1 MRLVPIENVHSNTLL
16 GKTIYDSDGKVLLRT
31 GVVLRSNT
39 IEKIKEL
46 GIPAIYIFDK
56 YSREEIDDVIKPE
69 IRQKTISLVKE
80 AFSTIQRLDPAK
92 KEKNNANDYTWQE
105 ESYFYNI
112 GKMVDDIMNDII
124 NNDNIILALVDIRTQ
139 DNYLYAHS
147 VNVAVISLMLG
158 IACKLPKKR
167 LEALCAGALI
177 HDIGKACLP
186 PELINKK
193 EPLSEEEQEML
204 DKHPRLGYKYLSST
218 YNVSALSKI
227 IVLQHHERF
236 DGNGFPDK
244 LKNDKIMDLSAI
256 VSIADAYDNLSTD
269 SPNRKAMFPSDVLEY
284 LMSNAGVRF
293 DYNLVNIF
301 CRIVIPFPRGTLVE
315 LSTDEI
321 AVVENTVPN
330 FPLRPIVKI
339 IKSNRPNRVNCFV
352 DLISELSVVIRK
364 IVYELD

>member
-1 MRLVPIENVHSNTLL
+1 MRLVPIDSVRSNTLL
-16 GKTIYDSDGKVLLRT
+16 GKTLYDSDGKVLLRT

-46 GIPAIYIFDK
+46 GITAIYIFDK

-69 IRQKTISLVKE
+69 IRQKAIALIKE
-80 AFSTIQRLDPAK
+80 AFSTIQRLEPEK
-92 KEKNNANDYTWQE
+92 KEKNNANDYTWKE

-112 GKMVDDIMNDII
+112 GKMVNNIMEDILK
-124 NNDNIILALVDIRTQ
+124 NDNIILALVDIRSQ

-147 VNVAVISLMLG
+147 VNVAVISLMMG

-193 EPLSEEEQEML
+193 EPLTEEEQEML
-204 DKHPRLGYKYLSST
+204 DRHPRLGYKYLSST
-218 YNVSALSKI
+218 YSISALSKI
-227 IVLQHHERF
+227 IVLQHHERY

-244 LKNDKIMDLSAI
+244 LKHDKIMDLSAI

-269 SPNRKAMFPSDVLEY
+269 SPRSKALFPSDTLEY
-284 LMSNAGVRF
+284 LMSNAGIRF
-293 DYNLVNIF
+293 DYNLVSIF
-301 CRIVIPFPRGTLVE
+301 CRIVIPFPKGTLVE

-321 AVVENTVPN
+321 AVVEKTVPN
-330 FPLRPIVKI
+330 FPLRPVVRI
-339 IKSNRPNRVNCFV
+339 IKSSRPARVNEFV